1 MIRAPVSG
9 KVNPMLIHRHAI
21 AITAGLALA
30 AAMCSGAPAATNR
43 APPSGLGIKRA
54 QPPLPDVPIARY
66 LGENLPRYRKAVDRA
81 RAWLDRL
88 EVDPVALRAAG
99 FKGKKKLV
107 EILDAY
113 LGLLRA
119 DPEGPGRD
127 AMLERIAG
135 LAEPAWTAAYH
146 DMETADDTQFKQDST
161 SYLRAAYLL
170 DRAGFDT
177 GYYLAHILRILP
189 RLNSHMALRGT
200 DQRMAFHTYYSHFR
214 LQEPFPLAAAF
225 QSGLIAARA
234 SPEQIGRGAVYQFT
248 HEIFVPYEFG
258 EKLDAQFFS
267 GDDLAYL
274 REVLPILVNDAIA
287 RQDPDVAAELSS
299 CMSYLQFASL
309 PAYRDSLEYL
319 LESQRPD
326 GTWGDYER
334 FRPTLGRHVD
344 QVLSLH
350 TLLVALDA
358 LHSAFAGA
366 NTESGGGICRDG
378 SD

>member
-9 KVNPMLIHRHAI
+9 KVNPMLIQSHAI
-21 AITAGLALA
+21 AAAALFALA
-30 AAMCSGAPAATNR
+30 AAAGSGAPAATNQ
-43 APPSGLGIKRA
+43 APPSGLGIQRA
-54 QPPLPDVPIARY
+54 EPPLADVPIARY
-66 LGENLPRYRKAVDRA
+66 LAENRPRYRKAVDRA

-88 EVDPVALRAAG
+88 EVDPIALRDAG

-107 EILDAY
+107 EVLDAY
-113 LGLLRA
+113 LGLLRFA
-119 DPEGPGRD
+119 PEGPDHD
-127 AMLERIAG
+127 AILEHIAG
-135 LAEPAWTAAYH
+135 LAEPVWTTAYH

-161 SYLRAAYLL
+161 SYLRAAFLL

-177 GYYLAHILRILP
+177 SYYLAHILRVLP
-189 RLNSHMALRGT
+189 RLDSHMAARGT
-200 DQRMAFHTYYSHFR
+200 DQRMAFHTYYSHFKLR
-214 LQEPFPLAAAF
+214 EPFPLAAAF

-234 SPEQIGRGAVYQFT
+234 SPAQIWRGALYQFT

-274 REVLPILVNDAIA
+274 RQVLPVLTHDAIA
-287 RQDPDVAAELSS
+287 RKDPDVAGELSS
-299 CMSYLQFASL
+299 CMRYLLFTSL